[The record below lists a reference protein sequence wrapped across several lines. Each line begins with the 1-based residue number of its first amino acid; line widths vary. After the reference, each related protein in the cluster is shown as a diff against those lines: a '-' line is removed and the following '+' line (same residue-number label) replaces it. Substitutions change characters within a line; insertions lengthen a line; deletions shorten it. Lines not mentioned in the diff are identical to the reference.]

1 MTDYIIYFP
10 LDSGLFRCI
19 NSKTKELT
27 TEINLPR
34 DTTKF
39 TMLKYNDNTKCDED
53 LIAYSEYFKQWCDE
67 IRYFPGIGFRYD
79 QCYND
84 QTATIRFFNRTCLK
98 NYKDHKPITYIE
110 YKYMQKTP
118 NYGIQYLQ
126 GRQNVYINGYS
137 YDFKNFYGLVM
148 NSKKLI
154 PTKPGKE
161 YILKKL
167 PKILKHGFYHVSIQ
181 STNNNFYKI
190 FSFTKDNMYLHEDVE
205 RALKFKDVYDVSVN
219 LICDGNPNAYLYED
233 EDLVELK
240 SITDEWF
247 RDLKKLKAKFPKNR
261 LVKQLFSSVWGSL
274 NAHNILQLSLDD
286 ITTNPKYMDKVGIDE
301 NDEYQIL
308 EFHEFEENTNK
319 TSYYDILQKEKPY
332 KHSIRLKSHITS
344 YARSLIAEIA
354 LKDIDNLLRIHTDS
368 VIFKNEMELNSK
380 LIVPE
385 EKTSGKL
392 HFINN
397 NCYKNLTNGYE
408 SKNYQRQIN
417 KK

>member
-19 NSKTKELT
+19 SKTKELT

-53 LIAYSEYFKQWCDE
+53 LIAYLDLFKNWCDE
-67 IRYFPGIGFRYD
+67 IRYSGIGFFRYD
-79 QCYND
+79 LSYND

-98 NYKDHKPITYIE
+98 NYKDHEPITYEE
-110 YKYMQKTP
+110 YTYMQKTP
-118 NYGIQYLQ
+118 NYGIQYLLE
-126 GRQNVYINGYS
+126 GKKDVIIDGYS

-148 NSKKLI
+148 NSRKLI

-161 YILKKL
+161 YTLKKL
-167 PKILKHGFYHVSIQ
+167 PKILKHGFYKVSIQ

-205 RALKFKDVYDVSVN
+205 RALKFKDVYDVSIN
-219 LICDGNPNAYLYED
+219 LICDGNPNAYLYEE

-247 RDLKKLKAKFPKNR
+247 KDLKKLKAKFPKNR

-274 NAHNILQLSLDD
+274 NQKNILQLSLDE
-286 ITTNPKYMDKVGIDE
+286 IMNNPKYKDKVGIDDT
-301 NDEYQIL
+301 DEFQIL
-308 EFHEFEENTNK
+308 EFHEFEEHTK
-319 TSYYDILQKEKPY
+319 KESYYDILQRDKPY

-344 YARSLIAEIA
+344 YARAMVSEIV
-354 LKDIDNLLRIHTDS
+354 LKDIDNVLRIHTDS
-368 VIFKNEMELNSK
+368 VIFKNEMNLDSK
-380 LIVPE
+380 LIIPE
-385 EKTSGKL
+385 EKTTGKL

-397 NCYKNLTNGYE
+397 NAYKNLSNGYE
-408 SKNYQRQIN
+408 SKNYQRQLN